1 MTAKEKVE
9 EFLETKESAPD
20 QSQYRRAPRET
31 KRGRGRRRPTF
42 VPAYEDESFGD
53 LDSQFQ
59 HKPPSPE
66 LYSPEPEEPPD
77 EPSTRK
83 KAPAPKPKPAKSKK
97 DKKRKKAFLVRFSM
111 NHGRIVLQLIFR
123 NLQKNMKA

>member
-9 EFLETKESAPD
+9 EFLESKESAPD
-20 QSQYRRAPRET
+20 QSQYRREPRET

-42 VPAYEDESFGD
+42 VPAYDDESFGD

-66 LYSPEPEEPPD
+66 LYSPQPEEPPD

-83 KAPAPKPKPAKSKK
+83 KAPKPKPAKSKK

-111 NHGRIVLQLIFR
+111 TGLFFNCFLETCRTI
-123 NLQKNMKA
+123 